1 MLDAIALARKQEAK
15 FWELRAA
22 SALAEQ
28 WMKRGRTSDARNLLA
43 PVYGCFTQ
51 GLDSPDLKRAAT
63 LLAQLS

>member
-1 MLDAIALARKQEAK
+1 LLDAIALARKQGAR

-43 PVYGCFTQ
+43 AVYGCFTQ
-51 GLDSPDLKRAAT
+51 GLDGPDLKRAAA
-63 LLAQLS
+63 LLAQPS